1 MKRPWIAWGLAAA
14 VVAVGVAVGAV
25 SLRGPLVDAVVVQ
38 SAPLV
43 RTLQFSARVATLS
56 RVDVGSTLT
65 GRVAQVRV
73 AEGAQVRQ
81 GDVLVQLES
90 DELRA
95 ALAQAVA
102 SERQAQARL
111 TGLRSS
117 GRTAAQAA
125 SAQANATLQAA
136 IASLARVQQLVADG
150 FYSPAQL
157 DEARRAVDVAR
168 AQQLSAQAQMQAN
181 ADAGSDVVQAQAQ
194 WALAQAATVAARAR
208 LAQTDLLAPADAR
221 VLVREVEPGQIVQPG
236 KALLSLALAGPTQLV
251 AQVDERFLDQLQ
263 PGQKATVVADAFAG
277 QRFTARVL
285 SIAPSVDAQ
294 RGAIEVKFAL
304 EQQAPGFLRE
314 DMTLSVEVET
324 ARRESALVLPLAA
337 LRGAVAGDAG
347 TVLVREVEPG
357 QIVQPGKALFSLAL
371 AGPTQLVAQVDERF
385 LEQLQL
391 GQPAWVV
398 ADAFAGQ
405 RFAARVLSIAPAVD
419 AQRGAIEVK
428 FSIEQTPAFLR
439 EDMTLSVEVETARR
453 ERALVLPQAALRG
466 DLAGDMGTVLLLQDG
481 RAQARAVRLGLR
493 TLDAVEVLEGL
504 QERDTVL
511 RGGAVQAGDRVR
523 ARTVAWTAG
532 AGAHGASATGGG
544 DAGSALT
551 NAMGR

>member
-1 MKRPWIAWGLAAA
+1 MKRRWLAIGVGAAVLLAA
-14 VVAVGVAVGAV
+14 VAAGAWA
-25 SLRGPLVDAVVVQ
+25 LRGPQVDALVVHV
-38 SAPLV
+38 APLV

-56 RVDVGSTLT
+56 RVDVGSTVT

-111 TGLRSS
+111 VGLRSS

-125 SAQANATLQAA
+125 RAQADATLQAA
-136 IASLARVQQLVADG
+136 SASLARVQQLVAEG

-168 AQQLSAQAQMQAN
+168 AQQRSAQAQTQAN
-181 ADAGSDVVQAQAQ
+181 ADAGTDVVQAQAQ
-194 WALAQAATVAARAR
+194 LALAQAATVAAQAR
-208 LAQTDLLAPADAR
+208 LAQTALVAPADAR
-221 VLVREVEPGQIVQPG
+221 VLVRTVEPGQIVQPG

-263 PGQKATVVADAFAG
+263 PGQNA
-277 QRFTARVL
+277 
-285 SIAPSVDAQ
+285 S
-294 RGAIEVKFAL
+294 
-304 EQQAPGFLRE
+304 
-314 DMTLSVEVET
+314 
-324 ARRESALVLPLAA
+324 
-337 LRGAVAGDAG
+337 
-347 TVLVREVEPG
+347 
-357 QIVQPGKALFSLAL
+357 
-371 AGPTQLVAQVDERF
+371 
-385 LEQLQL
+385 
-391 GQPAWVV
+391 VV

-428 FSIEQTPAFLR
+428 FALPQQPPAYLR

-453 ERALVLPQAALRG
+453 AHALVLPQAALRG
-466 DLAGDMGTVLLLQDG
+466 AVVADVGTVLVLQDG
-481 RAQARAVRLGLR
+481 RAQARNVRLGLR

-504 QERDTVL
+504 AEGDTVL
-511 RGGAVQAGDRVR
+511 RGGGALQAGERVR
-523 ARTVAWTAG
+523 ARPVPWAA
-532 AGAHGASATGGG
+532 ASSATGSAAVVQGRGG
-544 DAGSALT
+544 DAGAALS

>member
-1 MKRPWIAWGLAAA
+1 MGAAT
-14 VVAVGVAVGAV
+14 
-25 SLRGPLVDAVVVQ
+25 LRGPQVDALVVQ

-56 RVDVGSTLT
+56 RVDVGSTVT

-73 AEGAQVRQ
+73 MEGTEVRQ

-102 SERQAQARL
+102 AERQAKARL
-111 TGLRSS
+111 EGLRST

-125 SAQANATLQAA
+125 RAQADASLQAA
-136 IASLARVQQLVADG
+136 SASLARVQQLVAEG

-168 AQQLSAQAQMQAN
+168 AQQLGAQAQLQAT
-181 ADAGSDVVQAQAQ
+181 ADAGTEVAQAQAQ
-194 WALAQAATVAARAR
+194 LALAQAATVAAQAR
-208 LAQTDLLAPADAR
+208 LAQATLVAPADAR
-221 VLVREVEPGQIVQPG
+221 
-236 KALLSLALAGPTQLV
+236 
-251 AQVDERFLDQLQ
+251 
-263 PGQKATVVADAFAG
+263 
-277 QRFTARVL
+277 
-285 SIAPSVDAQ
+285 
-294 RGAIEVKFAL
+294 
-304 EQQAPGFLRE
+304 
-314 DMTLSVEVET
+314 
-324 ARRESALVLPLAA
+324 
-337 LRGAVAGDAG
+337 
-347 TVLVREVEPG
+347 VLVREVEPG

-398 ADAFAGQ
+398 ADAFAAQ

-428 FSIEQTPAFLR
+428 FSIEQAPAFLR

-453 ERALVLPQAALRG
+453 ERTLVLPQAALRG
-466 DLAGDMGTVLLLQDG
+466 PAGGDQASVLVLQDG
-481 RAQARAVRLGLR
+481 RAQVRNVRLGLR
-493 TLDAVEVLEGL
+493 TLDAVEVLDGLKEG
-504 QERDTVL
+504 DTVL
-511 RGGAVQAGDRVR
+511 RGNATLQDGQRVR
-523 ARTVAWTAG
+523 ARTVPWTTASSAPPAAAQGNQGGG
-532 AGAHGASATGGG
+532 AGP
-544 DAGSALT
+544 ALT
-551 NAMGR
+551 GTMER

>member
-1 MKRPWIAWGLAAA
+1 MATGSQGGRVNRRWPVWALGAAVLLAA
-14 VVAVGVAVGAV
+14 VAMGAAT
-25 SLRGPLVDAVVVQ
+25 LRGPQVDALVVQ

-56 RVDVGSTLT
+56 RVDVGSTVT

-73 AEGAQVRQ
+73 MEGAPVRQ

-102 SERQAQARL
+102 AERQAKARL
-111 TGLRSS
+111 EGLRST

-125 SAQANATLQAA
+125 RAQADASLQAA
-136 IASLARVQQLVADG
+136 SASLARVQQLVAEG

-168 AQQLSAQAQMQAN
+168 AQQLGAQAQLQAT
-181 ADAGSDVVQAQAQ
+181 ADAGTEVAQAQAQ
-194 WALAQAATVAARAR
+194 LALAQAATVAAQAR
-208 LAQTDLLAPADAR
+208 LAQATLVAPADAR
-221 VLVREVEPGQIVQPG
+221 
-236 KALLSLALAGPTQLV
+236 
-251 AQVDERFLDQLQ
+251 
-263 PGQKATVVADAFAG
+263 
-277 QRFTARVL
+277 
-285 SIAPSVDAQ
+285 
-294 RGAIEVKFAL
+294 
-304 EQQAPGFLRE
+304 
-314 DMTLSVEVET
+314 
-324 ARRESALVLPLAA
+324 
-337 LRGAVAGDAG
+337 
-347 TVLVREVEPG
+347 VLVREVEPG

-398 ADAFAGQ
+398 ADAFAAQ

-428 FSIEQTPAFLR
+428 FSIEQAPAFLR

-453 ERALVLPQAALRG
+453 ERTLVLPQAALRG
-466 DLAGDMGTVLLLQDG
+466 PAGGDQASVLVLQDG
-481 RAQARAVRLGLR
+481 RAQVRNVRLGLR
-493 TLDAVEVLEGL
+493 TLDAVEVLGGL
-504 QERDTVL
+504 KESDTVL
-511 RGGAVQAGDRVR
+511 RGHASLQDGQRVR
-523 ARTVAWTAG
+523 ARTVPWTTSSPAPTT
-532 AGAHGASATGGG
+532 ASQGSAQGGG
-544 DAGSALT
+544 AASALT
-551 NAMGR
+551 GSMGR

>member
-1 MKRPWIAWGLAAA
+1 MGAAT
-14 VVAVGVAVGAV
+14 
-25 SLRGPLVDAVVVQ
+25 LRGPQVDALVVQ

-56 RVDVGSTLT
+56 RVDVGSTVT

-73 AEGAQVRQ
+73 MEGTEVRQ

-102 SERQAQARL
+102 AERQAKARL
-111 TGLRSS
+111 EGLRST

-125 SAQANATLQAA
+125 RAQADASLQAA
-136 IASLARVQQLVADG
+136 SASLARVQQLVAEG

-168 AQQLSAQAQMQAN
+168 AQQLGAQAQLQATV
-181 ADAGSDVVQAQAQ
+181 DAGTEVAQAQAQ
-194 WALAQAATVAARAR
+194 LALAQAATVAAQAR
-208 LAQTDLLAPADAR
+208 LAQATLVAPADAR
-221 VLVREVEPGQIVQPG
+221 
-236 KALLSLALAGPTQLV
+236 
-251 AQVDERFLDQLQ
+251 
-263 PGQKATVVADAFAG
+263 
-277 QRFTARVL
+277 
-285 SIAPSVDAQ
+285 
-294 RGAIEVKFAL
+294 
-304 EQQAPGFLRE
+304 
-314 DMTLSVEVET
+314 
-324 ARRESALVLPLAA
+324 
-337 LRGAVAGDAG
+337 
-347 TVLVREVEPG
+347 VLVREVEPG

-398 ADAFAGQ
+398 ADAFAAQ

-428 FSIEQTPAFLR
+428 FSIEQAPAFLR

-453 ERALVLPQAALRG
+453 ERTLVLPQAALRG
-466 DLAGDMGTVLLLQDG
+466 PAGGDQASVLVLQDG
-481 RAQARAVRLGLR
+481 RAQARNVRLGLR
-493 TLDAVEVLEGL
+493 TLDAVEVLGGL
-504 QERDTVL
+504 KESDTVL
-511 RGGAVQAGDRVR
+511 RGNATLQDGQRVR
-523 ARTVAWTAG
+523 ARTVPWTTSSPAPTT
-532 AGAHGASATGGG
+532 ASQGSAQGGG
-544 DAGSALT
+544 AASALT
-551 NAMGR
+551 GTMGR